1 MLVNELKLVKLWY
14 GFDSGFMNVIIFVK
28 KMKKKNGERKILVYK
43 GY

>member
-14 GFDSGFMNVIIFVK
+14 GFDSGFMNVII
-28 KMKKKNGERKILVYK
+28 NGERKILVYK

>member
-28 KMKKKNGERKILVYK
+28 KMKKNGERKILVYK

>member
-28 KMKKKNGERKILVYK
+28 KMKKKWREKNISI
-43 GY
+43 

>member
-14 GFDSGFMNVIIFVK
+14 GFNSGFMNVIIFVK
-28 KMKKKNGERKILVYK
+28 KMKKIGEKKILVYK

>member
-28 KMKKKNGERKILVYK
+28 KMKKKMERKKY
-43 GY
+43 